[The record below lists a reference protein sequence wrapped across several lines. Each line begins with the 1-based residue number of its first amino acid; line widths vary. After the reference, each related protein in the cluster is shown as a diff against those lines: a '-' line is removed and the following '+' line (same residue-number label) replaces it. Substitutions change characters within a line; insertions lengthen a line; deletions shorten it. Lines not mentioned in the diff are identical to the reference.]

1 MAQAFLIRLDVT
13 NAKKVSLNTFFQAL
27 SLTKQRTLFGECVCV
42 RYVWGRCFFK
52 SREKFL
58 SETESR
64 FQLQTSNDNDDVET
78 AALHRDLE
86 HTGKIQH

>member
-1 MAQAFLIRLDVT
+1 M
-13 NAKKVSLNTFFQAL
+13 
-27 SLTKQRTLFGECVCV
+27 